1 MIWQVIGW
9 MWVVAQVWCAWE
21 FFTSPTMPANW
32 NEHGIDPD
40 WQQDEDV
47 QAFLED
53 PAHNKEPHE
62 MGDTHEYIQG
72 GLTGTKSKQDEK

>member
-1 MIWQVIGW
+1 MDMGGSNSMVCMG
-9 MWVVAQVWCAWE
+9 VLYN
-21 FFTSPTMPANW
+21 TTMPADY
-32 NEHGIDPD
+32 NEQGIDPD

-62 MGDTHEYIQG
+62 MGDMHEYIQG